1 MEWTASLQAAIRYI
15 EAHLLED
22 FCADDVAREVYIS
35 SFYLQKGFSI
45 LTGYSLG
52 EYIRCRR
59 LYLAALD
66 AISGRDKVIDLAYR
80 YGYDTPESFTKAFT
94 RFHGLSPLQLRSHPE
109 KIRVFLPLK
118 LKISIQGGNGMEYKL
133 DNMDAFQVIGFS
145 EIFSMDTAYSEI
157 PRFWDRIRAAH
168 MQPLFEGAAP
178 ATETE
183 QAVCR
188 CRVGELAICVDE
200 GLGDGKYRYLI
211 AGPYDGGPVPADME
225 VLRLPAHTWAKFN
238 CTGPMPGALQA
249 VNTKIFAEWLPAHPE
264 YEVAE
269 GISVEWYALGDTAAP
284 DYESAIWVP
293 LNKK

>member
-22 FCADDVAREVYIS
+22 FCAQDVAREVYIS
-35 SFYLQKGFSI
+35 PFYLQKGFSI

-52 EYIRCRR
+52 EYIRGRR

-66 AISGRDKVIDLAYR
+66 VLSGKGKVIDLAYR

-109 KIRVFLPLK
+109 RIRVFLPLK

-133 DNMDAFQVIGFS
+133 ENMDAFQVIGFT

-157 PRFWDRIRAAH
+157 PKFWDKLRAAH
-168 MQPLFEGAAP
+168 MKPMFASTAP
-178 ATETE
+178 ETETE
-183 QAVCR
+183 KAVCR
-188 CRVGELAICVDE
+188 CRVGELAVCVDE
-200 GLGDGKYRYLI
+200 GMGEGKFRYLV
-211 AGPYDGGPVPADME
+211 AGPYDGGPVPAGMM
-225 VLRLPAHTWAKFN
+225 VFPLPALTWAKFN

-249 VNTKIFAEWLPAHPE
+249 VNTKIFAEWLPGHPE
-264 YEVAE
+264 YEIAA

-293 LNKK
+293 LKKK